1 MRASRC
7 SLAILALIFLS
18 ACTVL
23 EPAPIVTVAPPSPA
37 HASSPEPLLPT
48 PTDLPFPWQDA
59 NAIMSGICFEA
70 ANDAAGQLF
79 ILRSADDLA
88 SFYDL
93 ADGSEL
99 CRHPVQRDPY
109 DFGSGN
115 VLAGFWNR
123 GVGCIAFHE
132 VVEVLR
138 DETAKILS
146 IRLRFVTQ
154 GQCNYELVRPFWI
167 GLENMADY
175 DIRISVE

>member
-1 MRASRC
+1 
-7 SLAILALIFLS
+7 
-18 ACTVL
+18 
-23 EPAPIVTVAPPSPA
+23 
-37 HASSPEPLLPT
+37 
-48 PTDLPFPWQDA
+48 
-59 NAIMSGICFEA
+59 
-70 ANDAAGQLF
+70 
-79 ILRSADDLA
+79 
-88 SFYDL
+88 YDL

-109 DFGSGN
+109 DFGSGK
-115 VLAGFWNR
+115 VLAGLWNR